1 MSSPSGPH
9 REAPG
14 VLLLTLVFIG
24 VCALVIAV
32 NCIAGSAGQVTIRR
46 AEAATAA
53 PWICTPPPATLAEAS
68 PDDAPAAALWVLNT
82 SSRRFH
88 LPDCSSV
95 PTIKEKNR
103 ADFTGTREELID
115 MGYKPCGNCKP

>member
-1 MSSPSGPH
+1 MSNPSGPR

-14 VLLLTLVFIG
+14 VLLCTLIFLGI
-24 VCALVIAV
+24 CALVIAT
-32 NCIAGSAGQVTIRR
+32 NCAVGAAGRVSVHH

-53 PWICTPPPATLAEAS
+53 PWVCTQAPTAVPLPGGAPGEPPS
-68 PDDAPAAALWVLNT
+68 SWVLNT

-95 PTIKEKNR
+95 STIREQNR
-103 ADFTGTREELID
+103 ADFTGTREALIE
-115 MGYKPCGNCKP
+115 MGYKPCGSCNP